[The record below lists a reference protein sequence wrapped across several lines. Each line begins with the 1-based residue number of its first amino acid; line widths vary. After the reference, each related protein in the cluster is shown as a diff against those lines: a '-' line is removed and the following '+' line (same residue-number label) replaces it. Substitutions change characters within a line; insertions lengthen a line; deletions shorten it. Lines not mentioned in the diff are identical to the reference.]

1 MDTDFVTQADPYRRE
16 LLAHCYRM
24 LGSVYDAEDLVQ
36 ETYVRAWRSYDRFEG
51 RSSMRTWL
59 HKIATNACLN
69 ALEGRD
75 RRPLPIGLGGPSSD
89 PADDLVSRGEV
100 PWLEPMPDAMLGDT
114 MLADDPASVV
124 TGRESIRLAVIA
136 AMQYLPAR
144 QRAVLILREVLQ
156 WPAAEVASMLD
167 MTVAS
172 VNSALQRARAQ
183 WEQVTVSSDAVNEPA
198 DAGKKDLLDRFVTA
212 FEAKDINAMVEIF
225 TKDAVWE
232 MPPFLGWYQGP
243 ETISR
248 LIDTRCP
255 ADGPGDMKLV
265 PTRANG
271 QYAFGLYMRYGNVY
285 RPFNMPVLTLTPDGV
300 SHVTAFFDE
309 RLFRTFGLPAS
320 IPVP

>member
-1 MDTDFVTQADPYRRE
+1 VVQHDEVHAVGRTVPPMQPRRVVGE
-16 LLAHCYRM
+16 QH
-24 LGSVYDAEDLVQ
+24 
-36 ETYVRAWRSYDRFEG
+36 
-51 RSSMRTWL
+51 
-59 HKIATNACLN
+59 
-69 ALEGRD
+69 
-75 RRPLPIGLGGPSSD
+75 LPP
-89 PADDLVSRGEV
+89 
-100 PWLEPMPDAMLGDT
+100 
-114 MLADDPASVV
+114 
-124 TGRESIRLAVIA
+124 
-136 AMQYLPAR
+136 R

-183 WEQVTVSSDAVNEPA
+183 LEQVTVSSDAMNEPA
-198 DAGKKDLLDRFVTA
+198 DADKRDLLDRFVTA

-243 ETISR
+243 EAISR

-271 QYAFGLYMRYGNVY
+271 QYAFGLYMRYGDVY
-285 RPFNMPVLTLTPDGV
+285 RPFNLPVLTLTPDGV

-320 IPVP
+320 KKYLKKIGMYNFLTNPLFFSKSIYTK